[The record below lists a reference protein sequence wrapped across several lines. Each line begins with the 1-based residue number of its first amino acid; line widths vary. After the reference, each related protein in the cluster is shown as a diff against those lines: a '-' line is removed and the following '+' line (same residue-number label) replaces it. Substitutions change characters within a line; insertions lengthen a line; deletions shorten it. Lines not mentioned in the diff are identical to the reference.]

1 LTLLG
6 VLIVATAAV
15 IGLAL
20 ASLSPT
26 MYVARADIEYHLRVE
41 NATYFMR
48 TDANLADQTL
58 LLTDRSVL
66 GPVAA
71 AQGVPVDELASNV
84 TATIVDNSE
93 IIQLD
98 VRDANRDNG
107 VALAN
112 AIIKQYLTVLNSTS
126 PTVAIQ
132 HQLDDTRR
140 ALSTATSAA
149 APALQARVIMLQGQ
163 IDMAN
168 TVGNTAQVVVP
179 AYSVTMPASPN
190 RPLGAGVG
198 ALCGAV
204 LAALI
209 TITLYR
215 RWTAVGQRPATVQY
229 PQQGSAARPSALPDP
244 TRR

>member
-6 VLIVATAAV
+6 MLIVATAAV

-66 GPVAA
+66 GPVAT
-71 AQGVPVDELASNV
+71 AQGVPVDELSSNV

-98 VRDANRDNG
+98 VRDPNRDNG

-126 PTVAIQ
+126 PTAAIQ
-132 HQLDDTRR
+132 RQLDDARR
-140 ALSTATSAA
+140 ALSTAIPAA
-149 APALQARVIMLQGQ
+149 APALQARVTMLQGQ

-168 TVGNTAQVVVP
+168 IMGNTAQVAVP
-179 AYSVTMPASPN
+179 AYSVTTPASPN
-190 RPLGAGVG
+190 RPLGVGVG
-198 ALCGAV
+198 ALCGGV
-204 LAALI
+204 LAALT
-209 TITLYR
+209 TIILYR
-215 RWTAVGQRPATVQY
+215 RWTAAGQRPGIVQY
-229 PQQGSAARPSALPDP
+229 PQWGSSARPPALPDP
-244 TRR
+244 ARR